1 MNRRSFDCNLS
12 SDHPFFFSVPAPEG
26 NYKVTVT
33 LGDTAAESTTTVKAE
48 LRRLM
53 LESVH
58 TDSGKSETRSFI
70 VNIRTPAISTGGEV
84 KLKPREQTTEVVD
97 WDDKLSLE
105 FDGTHPSVS
114 NIVIERV
121 DLPTVYILGD
131 STVCDQPREPYAS
144 WGQMLP
150 RFFKPDVA
158 IANHAESGESIAS
171 SNGAHRFE
179 KVMSLIKRGDYLL
192 IQYGHNDM
200 KSTPPEKYK
209 AMLTDWVTQTKAK
222 GATPLVIT
230 SMNRYS
236 FQGNEITNSLKE
248 FPEKVREMA
257 KEQNVTLIDLNAMS
271 KALYETLGPEKSI
284 LLFEH
289 VGDNLSKFDATHR
302 QSIRVRAGEMCG
314 RRGSKP
320 ANWICTTVDRR

>member
-1 MNRRSFDCNLS
+1 MF
-12 SDHPFFFSVPAPEG
+12 
-26 NYKVTVT
+26 T
-33 LGDTAAESTTTVKAE
+33 L
-48 LRRLM
+48 
-53 LESVH
+53 
-58 TDSGKSETRSFI
+58 TRANPRHASFI

-114 NIVIERV
+114 SIVIEKV
-121 DLPTVYILGD
+121 DVPTVYVLGD

-150 RFFKPDVA
+150 RFFKPDIAV
-158 IANHAESGESIAS
+158 ANHAESGESIAS

-222 GATPLVIT
+222 GATPIVIT
-230 SMNRYS
+230 SMNRHT

-248 FPEKVREMA
+248 FPEKVREVA

-289 VGDNLSKFDATHR
+289 VGDNLSKFDATHHSPYGAYELAKCVVEGIKNSKLDLAK
-302 QSIRVRAGEMCG
+302 SIVDDFNSFDPAHPDPVE
-314 RRGSKP
+314 SFHVPPSPSNDTTKP
-320 ANWICTTVDRR
+320 EGN